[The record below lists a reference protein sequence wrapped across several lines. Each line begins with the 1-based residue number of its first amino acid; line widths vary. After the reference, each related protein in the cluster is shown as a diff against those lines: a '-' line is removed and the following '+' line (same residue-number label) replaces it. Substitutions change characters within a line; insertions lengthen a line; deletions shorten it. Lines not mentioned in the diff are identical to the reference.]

1 MKNINPR
8 LTELIDEIENA
19 VTIKS
24 LFSFVSEA
32 IKVCQEEIEQVE
44 KIVIAEPKNKK
55 AQINLDTLCT
65 IQKSLVD
72 KYNIVYEHYKEV
84 R

>member
-32 IKVCQEEIEQVE
+32 IKVCQEEIEQAE
-44 KIVIAEPKNKK
+44 KIIIAEPKNKK

>member
-32 IKVCQEEIEQVE
+32 IKVCQKEIEQAE
-44 KIVIAEPKNKK
+44 KIVITEPKNKK
-55 AQINLDTLCT
+55 AQMNLDTLCT

>member
-24 LFSFVSEA
+24 LFYFVSEA
-32 IKVCQEEIEQVE
+32 IKVCQEEIEQAE

-55 AQINLDTLCT
+55 AQMNLDTLCT

>member
-32 IKVCQEEIEQVE
+32 IKVCQEEIEKAE

-72 KYNIVYEHYKEV
+72 KYNIVYDHYKEV

>member
-32 IKVCQEEIEQVE
+32 IKVCQEEIEKSE

-55 AQINLDTLCT
+55 AQMNLDTLCT

>member
-32 IKVCQEEIEQVE
+32 IKVCQEEIEKAE

>member
-1 MKNINPR
+1 MDKKLTLNNTIN
-8 LTELIDEIENA
+8 
-19 VTIKS
+19 VG
-24 LFSFVSEA
+24 
-32 IKVCQEEIEQVE
+32 
-44 KIVIAEPKNKK
+44 KNKK

>member
-24 LFSFVSEA
+24 LFYFVSEA

>member
-19 VTIKS
+19 ATIKS
-24 LFSFVSEA
+24 LFYFVSEA
-32 IKVCQEEIEQVE
+32 IKVCQEEIEKAE

-55 AQINLDTLCT
+55 AQMNLDTLCT

>member
-8 LTELIDEIENA
+8 LTELIDEIENVA
-19 VTIKS
+19 TIKS
-24 LFSFVSEA
+24 LFYFVSEA
-32 IKVCQEEIEQVE
+32 IKVCQEEIEKAE

>member
-32 IKVCQEEIEQVE
+32 IKVCQEEIEQAE

>member
-24 LFSFVSEA
+24 LFYFVSEA
-32 IKVCQEEIEQVE
+32 IKVCQEEIEQAE

-65 IQKSLVD
+65 IQKPLVD

>member
-8 LTELIDEIENA
+8 LTKLIDEIENA
-19 VTIKS
+19 ATIKS
-24 LFSFVSEA
+24 LFYFVSEA
-32 IKVCQEEIEQVE
+32 IKVCQEEIEQAE

>member
-24 LFSFVSEA
+24 LFYFVSEA
-32 IKVCQEEIEQVE
+32 IKVCQEEIEQAE

>member
-32 IKVCQEEIEQVE
+32 IKVCQEEIEKAE
-44 KIVIAEPKNKK
+44 KIVIAEPRNKK
-55 AQINLDTLCT
+55 AQMNLDTLCT

>member
-32 IKVCQEEIEQVE
+32 IKVCQEEIEKAE

-55 AQINLDTLCT
+55 AQMNLDTLCT

>member
-24 LFSFVSEA
+24 LFSFVTEA
-32 IKVCQEEIEQVE
+32 IKVCQEEIEQAE

>member
-24 LFSFVSEA
+24 LFSFVAEA
-32 IKVCQEEIEQVE
+32 IKVCQEEIEKAE

-72 KYNIVYEHYKEV
+72 KYNIVYDHYKEV

>member
-24 LFSFVSEA
+24 LFYFVSEA
-32 IKVCQEEIEQVE
+32 IKVCQEEIEKSE
-44 KIVIAEPKNKK
+44 KIVITEPKNKK

-72 KYNIVYEHYKEV
+72 KYNIVYEYDKEV

>member
-24 LFSFVSEA
+24 LFSFVS
-32 IKVCQEEIEQVE
+32 
-44 KIVIAEPKNKK
+44 
-55 AQINLDTLCT
+55 
-65 IQKSLVD
+65 
-72 KYNIVYEHYKEV
+72 
-84 R
+84 

>member
-32 IKVCQEEIEQVE
+32 IKVCQEEIEQAE

-55 AQINLDTLCT
+55 AQMNLDTLCT